1 MVTEPELARALV
13 DRWDDMV
20 EPPRGLLPHQV
31 PPPGDWYG
39 WLLNA
44 GRGAGKTEAAARYFV
59 DHMNGP
65 PCIAGGRVP
74 HWGGIIAPTLGD
86 AVQACV
92 NGPSGIL
99 THDPEARLVATA
111 GGSVV
116 RWPNGA
122 QAKLFGASTPE
133 DVERL
138 RAGGNTCCV
147 WVEELAAWRQLDS
160 CWDHML
166 FGLRTGP
173 RPRWVGSTTPKPRML
188 IKKLV
193 RGDEAGV
200 VVTHATTYD
209 NPHLL
214 QDWRDR
220 LTARYAGTTLGE
232 QELLGRL
239 IEQDESA
246 LWHRD
251 ALARN
256 RLDAGEFDRSS
267 LSKITVGVDP
277 SGGAGEQGIVVV
289 GMSSELVRADRSD
302 QRDGRHVRQVRRG
315 FTLADYTTRSSPAGW
330 AKRTVAAAVD
340 WDANDVVVEVNFGG
354 DMAIAT
360 IVGEVERQGLAIPVR
375 KVVASRGK
383 RVRAEPVAALTTN
396 DLWHMVGT
404 FEALED
410 QLCTWTDDAD
420 YSPDRLDAMVWPA
433 WHLKLV
439 STLRQSGVGSFPGR
453 RMAGTVVG

>member
-1 MVTEPELARALV
+1 MVTEAELARALV
-13 DRWDDMV
+13 NRWDEMV
-20 EPPRGLLPHQV
+20 APPRGLLPHQV
-31 PPPGDWYG
+31 PPPGDWFG

-65 PCIAGGRVP
+65 ACLPSGRVP

-99 THDPEARLVATA
+99 THDPEARLVATT

-116 RWPNGA
+116 RWPSGA

-147 WVEELAAWRQLDS
+147 WVEELAAWRQLDN

-200 VVTHATTYD
+200 IVTHATTYD
-209 NPHLL
+209 NPHLQ

-220 LTARYAGTTLGE
+220 LTTRYGGTTLGE
-232 QELLGRL
+232 QELLGKL

-256 RLDAGEFDRSS
+256 RLDPATFDRLS
-267 LSKITVGVDP
+267 LARVFVGVDP
-277 SGGAGEQGIVVV
+277 SGGAGEQGIVVDGV
-289 GMSSELVRADRSD
+289 STELVRDVKT
-302 QRDGRHVRQVRRG
+302 GRPRQDKHG
-315 FTLADYTTRSSPAGW
+315 YTLADYSTKLSPSGW
-330 AKRTVAAAVD
+330 AKRAVAAAVD
-340 WDANDVVVEVNFGG
+340 WDADGIVVETNFGG
-354 DMAIAT
+354 DMAVAT
-360 IVGEVERQGLAIPVR
+360 IVGEIERQGLAIPVR

-383 RVRAEPVAALTTN
+383 RVRAEPVAVLSDN
-396 DLWHMVGT
+396 DRWHMVGT
-404 FEALED
+404 FEPLED
-410 QLCTWTDDAD
+410 QLCTWTDDAG

-433 WHLKLV
+433 WYAKLV
-439 STLRQSGVGSFPGR
+439 SVLRQSGTGSFPGQ